1 MPDPTAFFVPAGAD
15 AHGERFEP
23 TTLTRGPWSAELEH
37 AGPPAALLARTV
49 ERVPGGEGLRV
60 ARFAVDILRPIPV
73 GPLLVSARVVRE
85 GRRVRFVECAL
96 AAAGTEVARAAAWQI
111 RVDPDATA
119 SVGLTEPVPFPGP
132 EASASQPVYDPGWE
146 PNYFTGM
153 ELRFAKGSVFELGPA
168 VCWFRQRVPLVEGED
183 PSPLC
188 RVIVAADS
196 GNGISAVLPFRDHL
210 FANIDL
216 SVHLARQPAGEWV
229 CLDSRTRVSSDGVG
243 YAESDLWDEVGRIGV
258 GAESL
263 LVARRPGA
271 EETQP

>member
-1 MPDPTAFFVPAGAD
+1 VPDPISFFVAD
-15 AHGERFEP
+15 GSDADGDRFEP
-23 TTLTRGPWSAELEH
+23 TTLTRGPWSAESEH
-37 AGPPAALLARTV
+37 AGPPAALLARAV
-49 ERVPGGEGLRV
+49 EHLPGGDGLRV

-73 GPLLVSARVVRE
+73 APLLVSARVARE
-85 GRRVRFVECAL
+85 ARRVRLVEATL
-96 AAAGTEVARAAAWQI
+96 TAGGTEVVRAAAWQI

-119 SVGLTEPVPFPGP
+119 SVGLHETLPFPGP
-132 EASASQPVYDPGWE
+132 DASTAQPTYDPGWE

-153 ELRFAKGSVFELGPA
+153 ELRFARGSVFELGPA
-168 VCWFRQRVPLVEGED
+168 VCWFRQRAQLVAGED

-216 SVHLARQPAGEWV
+216 TVHLAREPAGEWV

-243 YAESDLWDEVGRIGV
+243 YTDSDLWDESGRIGV
-258 GAESL
+258 AAESL
-263 LVARRPGA
+263 LVARRTHNAPP
-271 EETQP
+271 QP